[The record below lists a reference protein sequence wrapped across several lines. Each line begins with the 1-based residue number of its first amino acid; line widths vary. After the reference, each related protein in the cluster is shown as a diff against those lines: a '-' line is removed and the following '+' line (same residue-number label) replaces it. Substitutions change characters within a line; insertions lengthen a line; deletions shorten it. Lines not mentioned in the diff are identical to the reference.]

1 MNTIS
6 TRRGLSF
13 SDAIDLFILYLA
25 TEKGLSVNYQL
36 SNHRSLQELVT
47 WCDARGLL
55 DPASV
60 QTTDLTDYLN
70 SKRGLAPASLRIA
83 IIAIRLFFRFLRS
96 RYGLKRDPAQRM
108 GIENPVRVSKLSA
121 GFPADRRRSPPLCA
135 PSCSNRPLP
144 CIKSSTTFRALA
156 PVAFFP
162 WAAKLLLRFQ
172 PKNMTQH
179 IFSFESELQ
188 NNQAC
193 LLDLLL

>member
-1 MNTIS
+1 MDRAIHHAKAHRTALPAFVLDRSSLCDHSGRGRQNRMRLPS
-6 TRRGLSF
+6 RRTAEYS
-13 SDAIDLFILYLA
+13 
-25 TEKGLSVNYQL
+25 
-36 SNHRSLQELVT
+36 
-47 WCDARGLL
+47 
-55 DPASV
+55 
-60 QTTDLTDYLN
+60 
-70 SKRGLAPASLRIA
+70 
-83 IIAIRLFFRFLRS
+83 S
-96 RYGLKRDPAQRM
+96 REPQRM